1 MPQPAAML
9 CPVAVAVPGQTATRH
24 LINHFGDLRLRNSW
38 RGLLATLRF
47 ARPTPYRLPK
57 WGCTVVVARCVQ
69 LALFPVTLCV
79 AGCSWQPTKNDIPKR
94 GATDVIVHCSD
105 FDDETFDPPA
115 ASKYALPEAFRN
127 DTVAQDISRARRHVN
142 RMRRCYQFLGDFSA
156 KKASQLDVPLIAS
169 AIFGTGALLYRAN
182 IDVVGGAGLA
192 AGGIST
198 AKLYYHPAADQQAYL
213 AAEKQLTCIYDY
225 THVTRFTLAG
235 DILANDRLL
244 LENLIAQVN
253 YKAGPLLY
261 GDTSSQTSQQ
271 KALVKAVND
280 ATTSVRKTLEAVEA
294 ALADYRQTPSAIYDT
309 ADRIDFSARDSA
321 RLTIAYA
328 DAINTI
334 QSSIN
339 VTLQNKSTIADAR
352 TSLLKAQASS
362 GEAAKTP
369 APAKKAD
376 AKGAQDP
383 KAQAVVDLTTRKV
396 ANLPTSLTTT
406 PQSSCAPNQADCVGV
421 ATGIDGSRGDNN
433 AFHLRAFDPIADAE
447 TDLIAKLLAVSEASL
462 NDIPQPAFSEVR
474 ANIAKCIV
482 SQN

>member
-1 MPQPAAML
+1 MPLPAVTL
-9 CPVAVAVPGQTATRH
+9 CPVAVAVLGQSATRQ
-24 LINHFGDLRLRNSW
+24 LINHLSDLHVRAPW
-38 RGLLATLRF
+38 RQLTCCASIP
-47 ARPTPYRLPK
+47 ARRAVHTYM
-57 WGCTVVVARCVQ
+57 GVHVVVARYVQ
-69 LALFPVTLCV
+69 LVVVSITLGI
-79 AGCSWQPTKNDIPKR
+79 AGCSWQPTRNDIPKR
-94 GATDVIVHCSD
+94 GATDVVVHCSD
-105 FDDETFDPPA
+105 FDDETFDPP
-115 ASKYALPEAFRN
+115 SKSKSAPEAFRN
-127 DTVAQDISRARRHVN
+127 DTVAQDIARARQHVN

-156 KKASQLDVPLIAS
+156 KKASQLDVPLMAT
-169 AIFGTGALLYRAN
+169 AILGAGALLYHAN
-182 IDVVGGAGLA
+182 IDAVGGAGLA

-198 AKLYYHPAADQQAYL
+198 AKLYYHPVADQQVYL

-235 DILANDRLL
+235 DILSNDRLL

-261 GDTSSQTSQQ
+261 GDTSNQTPQQ
-271 KALVKAVND
+271 KALVHAVND
-280 ATTSVRKTLEAVEA
+280 STTSARKTLEAVEA

-309 ADRIDFSARDSA
+309 ADRIDFSARDST

-339 VTLQNKSTIADAR
+339 LTLQNKSTVADAR
-352 TSLLKAQASS
+352 SSLLKAQASS

-369 APAKKAD
+369 VPAQNKA
-376 AKGAQDP
+376 AAQDS
-383 KAQAVVDLTTRKV
+383 KAQAVVELTTRKA
-396 ANLPTSLTTT
+396 ANLPASLTTT
-406 PQSSCAPNQADCVGV
+406 PQTSCTSNQADCVV
-421 ATGIDGSRGDNN
+421 VVTGIDSTKGDAN
-433 AFHLRAFDPIADAE
+433 AFHLRAFDPVLDAE

-462 NDIPQPAFSEVR
+462 NDIPQPAFSEIR